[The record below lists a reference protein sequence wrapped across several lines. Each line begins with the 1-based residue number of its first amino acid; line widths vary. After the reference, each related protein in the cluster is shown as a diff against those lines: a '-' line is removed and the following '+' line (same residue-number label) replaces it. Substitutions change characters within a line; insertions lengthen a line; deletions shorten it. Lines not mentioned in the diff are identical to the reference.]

1 MLKFLPRHKSS
12 DSYIRGRGE
21 RREMKRSLTGEG
33 EMMVMG
39 GEMNARVRREGKKY
53 RKD

>member
-21 RREMKRSLTGEG
+21 RREMKSLTGEG

-39 GEMNARVRREGKKY
+39 GEMNAGVRREGKKY
-53 RKD
+53 RED